1 MVWTTKGID
10 CFNPTTLNVKI
21 QLYKFPSST
30 YSPDCYFADFCK
42 YISSIIEI
50 QSREKEPFHKV
61 FLTLLT
67 QQHHF
72 IEYYLTMTKIVLEA
86 IKVLFVK
93 KACNVV
99 FHRGDI
105 DGKVLPK
112 PGVQK
117 EYKIRG
123 ERFKPLAHYALFVP
137 VHIFIIIKL
146 Y

>member
-1 MVWTTKGID
+1 
-10 CFNPTTLNVKI
+10 
-21 QLYKFPSST
+21 
-30 YSPDCYFADFCK
+30 
-42 YISSIIEI
+42 
-50 QSREKEPFHKV
+50 
-61 FLTLLT
+61 
-67 QQHHF
+67 
-72 IEYYLTMTKIVLEA
+72 MTKIVLEA

-105 DGKVLPK
+105 DGTVLPK

-123 ERFKPLAHYALFVP
+123 GRFKPLAHYALFVP